1 MEECKTILDA
11 GKMDMVL
18 DSLAAEFFDRRG
30 EEERMVIVGIQRR
43 GVDLAV
49 RLKARLEKLCG
60 KDVPMGMLDINF
72 YRDDWSS
79 VSVQPMINKTEI
91 PVDIEGASL
100 LLVDDVLFSGR
111 TVRAALEAIMDY
123 GRPHR
128 VELMVLIDRG
138 HRELPIQ
145 PDYVGEVVETA
156 SNEHVNVLVS
166 ELDDEDKVCLVR

>member
-1 MEECKTILDA
+1 MEECRTILDA
-11 GKMDMVL
+11 GKMGRTL
-18 DSLAAEFFDRRG
+18 DSLAAEFYDRRG
-30 EEERMVIVGIQRR
+30 GEERLVLVGIQRR
-43 GVDLAV
+43 GVDLAK
-49 RLKARLEKLCG
+49 RIRARLEKLCG
-60 KDVPMGMLDINF
+60 RDIPMGMLDINF

-91 PVDIEGASL
+91 PVDIEGANL

-123 GRPHR
+123 GRPRR

-145 PDYVGEVVETA
+145 PDYVGEIVETA
-156 SNEHVNVLVS
+156 SDEHVNVLVT